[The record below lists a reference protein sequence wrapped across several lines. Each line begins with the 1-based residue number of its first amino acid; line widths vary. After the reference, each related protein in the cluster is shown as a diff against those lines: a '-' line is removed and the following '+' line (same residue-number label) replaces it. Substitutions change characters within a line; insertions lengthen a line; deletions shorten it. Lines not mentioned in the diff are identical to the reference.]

1 MGKRMITYLLVLGA
15 VGYLFLM
22 YIYPALSGLLIFV
35 LLYPAAGIVYLIFA
49 GRGLSVRVKQLSDYG
64 EKEQQ
69 MKVSIQVCRESSL
82 WIGKCRV
89 LLEMEHAVSGIRQKD
104 SLWLSEKQAD
114 YTFEPDRCGEWKLT
128 ITEVRI
134 YDFMGILS
142 VGKKQQEKQRFTV
155 LPKICAMPV
164 EIGRRTREFPV
175 EPETYSNERGGQ
187 DATEIYQIREYHIP
201 DPVQMIHWK
210 ISAKAGKM
218 MVKESSHPLGCAV
231 CIRLWLSDAAKDF
244 KKLERMIEICAS
256 LSRTLVEEH
265 CMHVVAWF
273 DQKNVRVVRWRVK
286 DEETFYEMLWESV
299 YGKTDDNISSG
310 AWHSGISV
318 SDVYLSGTERAVD
331 FCASVSG
338 GRNRLSYFCGERTLC
353 QSKAALGLRRKRTA
367 DESQYTGLQGKLS
380 LDRKVQGSAGNGTCS
395 IRHQTK
401 GQFMA
406 F

>member
-49 GRGLSVRVKQLSDYG
+49 GRGLSARVKRLSDYG

-82 WIGKCRV
+82 WIGKCRI

-134 YDFMGILS
+134 YDFIGILS
-142 VGKKQQEKQRFTV
+142 VGKKQQEKERFTV

-175 EPETYSNERGGQ
+175 EPET
-187 DATEIYQIREYHIP
+187 IP
-201 DPVQMIHWK
+201 MKGV
-210 ISAKAGKM
+210 G
-218 MVKESSHPLGCAV
+218 
-231 CIRLWLSDAAKDF
+231 
-244 KKLERMIEICAS
+244 RM
-256 LSRTLVEEH
+256 
-265 CMHVVAWF
+265 
-273 DQKNVRVVRWRVK
+273 
-286 DEETFYEMLWESV
+286 
-299 YGKTDDNISSG
+299 
-310 AWHSGISV
+310 
-318 SDVYLSGTERAVD
+318 
-331 FCASVSG
+331 
-338 GRNRLSYFCGERTLC
+338 
-353 QSKAALGLRRKRTA
+353 LRK
-367 DESQYTGLQGKLS
+367 
-380 LDRKVQGSAGNGTCS
+380 S
-395 IRHQTK
+395 IRSGSIT
-401 GQFMA
+401 FRIRCR
-406 F
+406 

>member
-1 MGKRMITYLLVLGA
+1 
-15 VGYLFLM
+15 
-22 YIYPALSGLLIFV
+22 
-35 LLYPAAGIVYLIFA
+35 
-49 GRGLSVRVKQLSDYG
+49 
-64 EKEQQ
+64 
-69 MKVSIQVCRESSL
+69 
-82 WIGKCRV
+82 
-89 LLEMEHAVSGIRQKD
+89 MEHAVSGIRQKD

-134 YDFMGILS
+134 YDFIGILS
-142 VGKKQQEKQRFTV
+142 VGKKQQEKERFTV

-244 KKLERMIEICAS
+244 KKLERMMEICAS

-286 DEETFYEMLWESV
+286 DEETFYEMLWELMEAVPVAKREEEQSGFEEVFRTQKFSSV
-299 YGKTDDNISSG
+299 LVLDGQ
-310 AWHSGISV
+310 GI
-318 SDVYLSGTERAVD
+318 
-331 FCASVSG
+331 
-338 GRNRLSYFCGERTLC
+338 
-353 QSKAALGLRRKRTA
+353 
-367 DESQYTGLQGKLS
+367 QGWN
-380 LDRKVQGSAGNGTCS
+380 DTVIIQV
-395 IRHQTK
+395 
-401 GQFMA
+401 
-406 F
+406 